1 MAGHRRISKIPLAHL
16 IQPLLYFAK
25 KNSVWCLC
33 SLFNTESFSLCTYG
47 GTTFW
52 IKIVC
57 LTICLEEVDGTSSL
71 LATISECIFSG
82 EKCSSTTALILLQ
95 HGVSINFFSWT
106 YFFSFLFFFR
116 LFFTHQLDSSLFWP
130 LNLLTTIL
138 FLSFWLFLVLFWMLW
153 MLVMVNKLMHMTY
166 HRPHAS
172 RITT

>member
-1 MAGHRRISKIPLAHL
+1 MIKAHTVSHHLAKIAGHRRISKIPLAHL

-71 LATISECIFSG
+71 LATISECIFSS

-106 YFFSFLFFFR
+106 YFFSFLFFFQT
-116 LFFTHQLDSSLFWP
+116 FFYPSTWFLS
-130 LNLLTTIL
+130 LLTL
-138 FLSFWLFLVLFWMLW
+138 ESSYNYLVSEFLAFSCSFLDA
-153 MLVMVNKLMHMTY
+153 VNAGY
-166 HRPHAS
+166 GE
-172 RITT
+172 